1 MKISKITIK
10 QLFGIKEWQ
19 GDGKNIELVG
29 DNGTGKTSVIDA
41 IRYALTNSSDR
52 EFIVKNGETEGEIYI
67 ETDNGLSID
76 RKARTA
82 MTDYK
87 SVKQNGNVIPSP
99 ESFLKTIFTPLQLSP
114 MEFISMDKKTQ
125 NATIL
130 DMIQYDWNLDTI
142 KEWFGEIPRDVN
154 YEQNILAVL
163 NDIQAENG
171 YYFMHRQDVNRDI
184 RAKKAVIADIG
195 SSLPI
200 DYDGERWEKENLSEL
215 YTEIEKI
222 RKNNETIEKAKRLRD
237 SHDGKI
243 RSFQADKEIK
253 IAALDTEMAQ
263 QEKNI
268 ESELAQLEERIK
280 ALKEK
285 KDGLAGVKA
294 DKVKVIQSEYEAT
307 VSKYEAEQASYFEG
321 TLPTFSAQHPEIFS
335 SRGKTAGELK
345 SEYKQASIMIDR
357 AVKDPVFM
365 QYMAGDKQV
374 IMTGEIEGVPV
385 KIKIDSADGRRI
397 TDLKTVKSITETFY
411 AKDLGQRLNFC
422 EWWGYDLQAA
432 VYREI
437 YRQNTGD
444 LLPFYICAVSK
455 DKTDNIPHPRIKVIE
470 VPPLMMDEKLAEV
483 KNNIV
488 KIQRI
493 KDGDIEPLRCEVCD
507 YCADTEILDGP
518 VSMDMLMG
526 EI

>member
-10 QLFGIKEWQ
+10 SLFGIKEWS

-41 IRYALTNSSDR
+41 IRYALTNASDR
-52 EFIVKNGETEGEIYI
+52 EYIIKNGETEGEIFI
-67 ETDNGLSID
+67 ETDSGLSID
-76 RKARTA
+76 RKPRQG

-87 SVKQNGNVIPSP
+87 SVKQNGNVVHSP
-99 ESFLKTIFTPLQLSP
+99 ETFLKTIFTPLQLSP

-142 KEWFGEIPRDVN
+142 KEWFGELPPDVN

-171 YYFMHRQDVNRDI
+171 
-184 RAKKAVIADIG
+184 
-195 SSLPI
+195 
-200 DYDGERWEKENLSEL
+200 
-215 YTEIEKI
+215 
-222 RKNNETIEKAKRLRD
+222 
-237 SHDGKI
+237 
-243 RSFQADKEIK
+243 
-253 IAALDTEMAQ
+253 
-263 QEKNI
+263 
-268 ESELAQLEERIK
+268 
-280 ALKEK
+280 
-285 KDGLAGVKA
+285 
-294 DKVKVIQSEYEAT
+294 
-307 VSKYEAEQASYFEG
+307 YFEG

-483 KNNIV
+483 KNNMWIR
-488 KIQRI
+488 KTQ
-493 KDGDIEPLRCEVCD
+493 GLR
-507 YCADTEILDGP
+507 YSLKR
-518 VSMDMLMG
+518 
-526 EI
+526 

>member
-1 MKISKITIK
+1 MAKLRGEVEEVTTTA
-10 QLFGIKEWQ
+10 LM
-19 GDGKNIELVG
+19 VG
-29 DNGTGKTSVIDA
+29 SYVDA
-41 IRYALTNSSDR
+41 
-52 EFIVKNGETEGEIYI
+52 
-67 ETDNGLSID
+67 
-76 RKARTA
+76 
-82 MTDYK
+82 
-87 SVKQNGNVIPSP
+87 
-99 ESFLKTIFTPLQLSP
+99 
-114 MEFISMDKKTQ
+114 
-125 NATIL
+125 
-130 DMIQYDWNLDTI
+130 
-142 KEWFGEIPRDVN
+142 
-154 YEQNILAVL
+154 
-163 NDIQAENG
+163 
-171 YYFMHRQDVNRDI
+171 
-184 RAKKAVIADIG
+184 
-195 SSLPI
+195 
-200 DYDGERWEKENLSEL
+200 
-215 YTEIEKI
+215 
-222 RKNNETIEKAKRLRD
+222 
-237 SHDGKI
+237 
-243 RSFQADKEIK
+243 
-253 IAALDTEMAQ
+253 
-263 QEKNI
+263 
-268 ESELAQLEERIK
+268 
-280 ALKEK
+280 
-285 KDGLAGVKA
+285 
-294 DKVKVIQSEYEAT
+294 
-307 VSKYEAEQASYFEG
+307 YFEG

-455 DKTDNIPHPRIKVIE
+455 DKTDNVPHPRIKVIE

-507 YCADTEILDGP
+507 YCADTEVLDGP

>member
-1 MKISKITIK
+1 MSNLIALTPENYYSQEANMQYVSVSQYKDFNGTTGNVMLQRLMQMAKLRGEVEEVSTTP
-10 QLFGIKEWQ
+10 L
-19 GDGKNIELVG
+19 LVG
-29 DNGTGKTSVIDA
+29 SYVDA
-41 IRYALTNSSDR
+41 
-52 EFIVKNGETEGEIYI
+52 
-67 ETDNGLSID
+67 
-76 RKARTA
+76 
-82 MTDYK
+82 
-87 SVKQNGNVIPSP
+87 
-99 ESFLKTIFTPLQLSP
+99 
-114 MEFISMDKKTQ
+114 
-125 NATIL
+125 
-130 DMIQYDWNLDTI
+130 
-142 KEWFGEIPRDVN
+142 
-154 YEQNILAVL
+154 
-163 NDIQAENG
+163 
-171 YYFMHRQDVNRDI
+171 
-184 RAKKAVIADIG
+184 
-195 SSLPI
+195 
-200 DYDGERWEKENLSEL
+200 
-215 YTEIEKI
+215 
-222 RKNNETIEKAKRLRD
+222 
-237 SHDGKI
+237 
-243 RSFQADKEIK
+243 
-253 IAALDTEMAQ
+253 
-263 QEKNI
+263 
-268 ESELAQLEERIK
+268 
-280 ALKEK
+280 
-285 KDGLAGVKA
+285 
-294 DKVKVIQSEYEAT
+294 
-307 VSKYEAEQASYFEG
+307 YFEG